1 MVNKYSNLSNFNTIS
16 VWMKKHPHLL
26 NQTDEDNTTLIGW
39 ILDGYRGKNQYKLA
53 LISEAIDLF
62 DSIVHHPMSAPSNE
76 SLSMNAE
83 QINKILFM
91 LLHDCH
97 TPELKDKIAST
108 LLRANIND
116 KAIYRKE
123 LALTT
128 NFLLCTKKISQED
141 IELLVKMQPQYDHL
155 IEHFSFCAHLTTEP
169 LNLLHLINSLQVNH
183 SMVFDYVKTNNH
195 LNKCVSTA
203 SPNHDGMHKPNSSSC
218 HPFNLITSGQKIAK
232 FLDEYFSMLTDRT
245 QSASVRKEMNFIE
258 SIKKKNM
265 LLNLDRQLKKKQNC
279 HHQKEIVYK
288 I

>member
-1 MVNKYSNLSNFNTIS
+1 
-16 VWMKKHPHLL
+16 MKKHPHLL

-62 DSIVHHPMSAPSNE
+62 DSIVHHSMSTPSNV
-76 SLSMNAE
+76 SLSMNAA
-83 QINKILFM
+83 QISKILFM

-108 LLRANIND
+108 LLKNNINNIND
-116 KAIYRKE
+116 INDKIIYKKE

-128 NFLLCTKKISQED
+128 NFLLCAKKISQED

-155 IEHFSFCAHLTTEP
+155 IEQLNFSTHLTTEP
-169 LNLLHLINSLQVNH
+169 SNLLHLINSLQVNY

-195 LNKCVSTA
+195 INKCANTA
-203 SPNHDGMHKPNSSSC
+203 PSKHDGMHKPNSSSC